1 MSVYLMPQPRN
12 MVIAEEG
19 ISFDAHTLHAQVLC
33 PQEDNRLLS
42 CAQSLLGSAQ
52 MQTAAGD
59 YRLCAGD
66 AIDTP
71 DAPDHPEGYA
81 LATKAQSVCIRAR
94 TAHGLFYGMQ
104 TLRQLIEA
112 DSFAAVTI
120 IDWPDIPLRSD
131 YLDLRSIYPTFERL
145 LHFMKEMAAYKFNTV
160 FIEYENKIPFPTMSK
175 LVSPQAMTQAQ
186 FDLLKMTAHDHFL
199 NIIPVQQSF
208 GHLEYVLT
216 LPEYRHLRETPDTPG
231 EMCPLRPGALELSK
245 ALLSENA
252 AMHPDEPYLSMGCDE
267 VWSLGQSEECQNSG
281 MSREEI
287 ALRFINQIADHVCS
301 LGKTPIIWHDMLQSA
316 SQELLSQLDK
326 RILVAV
332 WMYNHRWVVEQA
344 APMLDRLDT
353 AGISYIVCPA
363 ARSFESRPWQ
373 SYPSASGRM
382 RNIDAWIRLCRL
394 HPAKGFLNT
403 NWAASFSFG
412 RPYGLFETSRY
423 TSLYSACR
431 SWNMDASMTDYLERY
446 LAVYHGVSYNTEGL
460 DEYRRFDYSET
471 VGSLLDQ
478 VKRNK
483 ESAELFAL
491 GDAYDIAAPVL
502 CSAFRGT
509 LNAGSEVE
517 LACLRERAAR
527 DFVQMDSVLARMQ
540 QVVTPLL
547 PPDMCRLYMASREY
561 PYAILRDDLS
571 RILSIQSDSEKQ

>member
-1 MSVYLMPQPRN
+1 MSVYLMPQPRE
-12 MVIAEEG
+12 MTVADEAV
-19 ISFDAHTLHAQVLC
+19 SFDAGKLHALIKG
-33 PQEDNRLLS
+33 PAADARLLR
-42 CAQSLLGSAQ
+42 CAQTLFGGASMQSGS
-52 MQTAAGD
+52 GE
-59 YRLCAGD
+59 YCLCAGE
-66 AIDTP
+66 ALQTP
-71 DAPDHPEGYA
+71 DAPEHAEGYA
-81 LATKAQSVCIRAR
+81 LSTGEQCVCIRAR
-94 TAHGLFYGMQ
+94 TAQGLFYGMQ
-104 TLRQLIEA
+104 TLRQLMQA
-112 DSFAAVTI
+112 DAFPAVTI
-120 IDWPDIPLRSD
+120 ADWPDLPIRSD

-145 LHFMKEMAAYKFNTV
+145 LHFIKEMAEYKFNTV
-160 FIEYENKIPFPTMSK
+160 VIEYENKLPFPNLQK
-175 LVSPQAMTQAQ
+175 LRSPQAMTQEQ
-186 FDLLKMTAHDHFL
+186 FELLKRTARDHFV

-231 EMCPLRPGALELSK
+231 EMCPLRPGALELAK
-245 ALLSENA
+245 ALLSETA

-267 VWSLGQSEECQNSG
+267 VWSLGQSEECRQSG

-287 ALRFINQIADHVCS
+287 ALRFINQLAGHVCS
-301 LGKTPIIWHDMLQSA
+301 LGKTPIIWHDMLQNA
-316 SQELLSQLDK
+316 SQELLDQLDK

-344 APMLDRLDT
+344 APMLKRLDA

-431 SWNMDASMTDYLERY
+431 SWNMDAPTTDYLERY
-446 LAVYHGVSYNTEGL
+446 LSVYHGVSYDPEGL
-460 DEYRRFDYSET
+460 DEYRRFDYGET
-471 VGSLLDQ
+471 IGGLMDR
-478 VKRNK
+478 VKRNR

-502 CSAFRGT
+502 CSAFRGS
-509 LNAGSEVE
+509 LHAGSEVE
-517 LACLRERAAR
+517 MACLRERAAR
-527 DFVQMDSVLARMQ
+527 DFVQMDKVLARTQ
-540 QVVTPLL
+540 QVVEKLL

-561 PYAILRDDLS
+561 PYALLRDDLA
-571 RILSIQSDSEKQ
+571 RILSSQE